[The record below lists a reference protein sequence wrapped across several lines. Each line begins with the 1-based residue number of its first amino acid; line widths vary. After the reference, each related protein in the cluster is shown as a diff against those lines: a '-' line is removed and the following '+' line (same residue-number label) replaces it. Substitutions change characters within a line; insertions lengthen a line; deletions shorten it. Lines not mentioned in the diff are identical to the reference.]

1 MDEYMNI
8 NMKIIKNIEEKNR
21 NYEILNNMKELMEN
35 NKIVE
40 DINKTINEKDINNK
54 FKNILYIYNEMSNKE
69 ENNKD
74 SKGKNN
80 LNIRNNNIN
89 NNIDNNKI
97 NNIINNNM
105 DNNMGNNKDKNYE
118 IIYKI
123 DNKDKIRIFGKDAT
137 QKGDINSGN
146 QKTNGRE
153 NEQEQENNYDEMI
166 FEEKNA
172 KYIYYPEKML
182 ELINMIREDPVSYA
196 DIVEDSIQNI
206 IEEEN
211 KNDEN
216 KPKIIYKKKVK
227 VSLTRGEPAFREKG

>member
-123 DNKDKIRIFGKDAT
+123 DNKDKIRIFGKDFVIIIKIK
-137 QKGDINSGN
+137 QI
-146 QKTNGRE
+146 Q
-153 NEQEQENNYDEMI
+153 
-166 FEEKNA
+166 EKNKPHKKEILTVVIRKLMA
-172 KYIYYPEKML
+172 EKM
-182 ELINMIREDPVSYA
+182 SK
-196 DIVEDSIQNI
+196 
-206 IEEEN
+206 N
-211 KNDEN
+211 K
-216 KPKIIYKKKVK
+216 KIIMMK
-227 VSLTRGEPAFREKG
+227 